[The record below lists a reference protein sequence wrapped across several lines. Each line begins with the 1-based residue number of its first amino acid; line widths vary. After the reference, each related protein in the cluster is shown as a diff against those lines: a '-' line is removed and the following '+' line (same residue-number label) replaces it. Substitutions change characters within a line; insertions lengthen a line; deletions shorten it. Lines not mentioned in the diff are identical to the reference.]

1 MIYRT
6 HLTNFGY
13 STYVGPDLDQ
23 AKASALKA
31 GFECVIYY
39 DDQLMLSY
47 APISGWRGLVA
58 SE

>member
-6 HLTNFGY
+6 YLTNFGY
-13 STYVGPDLDQ
+13 FTYVGPDLDQ

-31 GFECVIYY
+31 GFECVIYC
-39 DDQLMLSY
+39 DHEPLLSHH
-47 APISGWRGLVA
+47 PVSGWRGLVA